1 MNPYIYK
8 PLFLHFVVFL
18 SVLQAVQRT
27 PDTLSEKF
35 KNNDRFWIII
45 ISISLVL
52 WLGLRPINVAFQ
64 DTCNY
69 AIMYSYL
76 SINEP
81 GYEGKGDWLFMSIM
95 YWFKKN
101 GLGVNL
107 FFLFVEAVYMYCSA
121 YVCTRLFKFRPM
133 VAYVAI
139 LASFSF
145 YSYAVNGLRQGMAC
159 AIMLVVLAL
168 VKDKKWILS
177 GILGY
182 FAVGTH
188 NSVLLL
194 IAAIVL
200 AFFYKNTKV
209 YFSVWLVCIVLS
221 AFSSGMMEAIFQSI
235 GFLDTGRS
243 AEYLDNANADMSQFS
258 SVGFRY
264 DFLLYSAIPIF
275 LGVYEVYKGYKDD
288 DYKLILN
295 TYIITNSFWVL
306 VNRSWLSN
314 RIAYLSWFMY
324 AIVLIYPYLK
334 QNNVPYRQRKLFF
347 VLLGNAAFS
356 YVMWLFGKYM

>member
-1 MNPYIYK
+1 
-8 PLFLHFVVFL
+8 
-18 SVLQAVQRT
+18 
-27 PDTLSEKF
+27 
-35 KNNDRFWIII
+35 
-45 ISISLVL
+45 
-52 WLGLRPINVAFQ
+52 
-64 DTCNY
+64 
-69 AIMYSYL
+69 
-76 SINEP
+76 
-81 GYEGKGDWLFMSIM
+81 
-95 YWFKKN
+95 
-101 GLGVNL
+101 
-107 FFLFVEAVYMYCSA
+107 
-121 YVCTRLFKFRPM
+121 M